1 MRLLRDGVAMIGTLA
16 LALGYLASQRAA
28 LLGEAPAHAAS
39 VDVPTVRL
47 AALILFVAIVAL
59 ALIRDKGEE
68 PGA

>member
-28 LLGEAPAHAAS
+28 LLGEAPAYAAS

-47 AALILFVAIVAL
+47 AALVLFVAIVAL